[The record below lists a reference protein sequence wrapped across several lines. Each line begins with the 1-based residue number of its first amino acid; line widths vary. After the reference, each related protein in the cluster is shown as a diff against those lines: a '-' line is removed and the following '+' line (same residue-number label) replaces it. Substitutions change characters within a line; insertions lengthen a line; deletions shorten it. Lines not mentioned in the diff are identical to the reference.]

1 YVRILAWSLAHRW
14 VIVLSC
20 VLSLVS
26 IPVLAGLANANF
38 LPDEDE
44 SQFQLTMRAP
54 EGTSLDATRLIANR
68 IGAQI
73 EKLAGVRYTVT
84 TIGDDPQKT
93 PNLALVYAKLVPP
106 KQRTLSQ
113 VEMIQKVRAEVLPL
127 FAKEKLRT
135 SIGPVPAFSGGATQ
149 LAVTFPVMGPDITK
163 ISSYADALLTK
174 MKTLPGVV
182 DPDSSLIV
190 GKPELRVHID
200 RKKAADLGV
209 SVADIAGSLRLL
221 VGGYEVTNYNE
232 GGEQYEVHARAVRG
246 YRASVEGLKRLRVPS
261 TKPGTVT
268 LDNVVSFTEGSGP
281 SKIDRYNRRK
291 QVTVMA
297 NMAKGYSEGATIAA
311 LGAAAAKLH
320 MPPGYE
326 AGPIG

>member
-149 LAVTFPVMGPDITK
+149 LAVTFQVMGPDITK

-182 DPDSSLIV
+182 DPDTSLIV

-209 SVADIAGSLRLL
+209 SVADIAGALRLL

-232 GGEQYEVHARAVRG
+232 GGEQYEVHARAIPSAR
-246 YRASVEGLKRLRVPS
+246 SDVEGLKRLAVPS
-261 TKPGTVT
+261 MKLGTVT
-268 LDNVVSFTEGSGP
+268 LDNLVTFTEGSGP
-281 SKIDRYNRRK
+281 SKIDRYNRRR
-291 QVTVMA
+291 QVSIMC
-297 NMAKGYSEGATIAA
+297 NLKKGSSQAAVIAA
-311 LGAAAAKLH
+311 IDQASKDLH
-320 MPPGYE
+320 LEPGYVVVP
-326 AGPIG
+326 AG